1 MYLLDTNHCSR
12 VILGD
17 KNIIRHISMI
27 DQSQIATCVIVEGEL
42 TFMIENSQKQKSNLA
57 HWK

>member
-1 MYLLDTNHCSR
+1 MTEMVLMLPILSFLMPSYL
-12 VILGD
+12 
-17 KNIIRHISMI
+17 SMI